1 MFDRSANVII
11 HGNQPQTEEQKQLA
25 ISIENRKQKLEIEHS
40 STYIGYKLLW
50 VITLFLEG
58 KKFPSGQ
65 LTSFKWRCYIYD
77 IVRFCTNEKFMS
89 WFLDFDPEA
98 FFSVL
103 KRVFL
108 DTEPQEYIS
117 SQHSWIAMY
126 KEEVPGLEP
135 CMTHEQIIQTLDI
148 QVQKKIYQDMSA
160 NEGRISAKG
169 EELSNAF
176 MFFITYISRKPS
188 VRIPEELGLRIVKDQ
203 IFFHKKLLKL
213 PNNELKEL
221 IPKTQ
226 VARKIKDKTY
236 NIYNYLIKK
245 NEKDVIQLLT
255 RYQDGL
261 AADKI
266 RDLLDEAKSAPLFK
280 LRVVL
285 QQWLGNYQRCLS
297 LFF

>member
-11 HGNQPQTEEQKQLA
+11 HGNQQQTDEQKQLA

-126 KEEVPGLEP
+126 KEDVPGLEP

-169 EELSNAF
+169 EELGNAF

-188 VRIPEELGLRIVKDQ
+188 VKIPEELGLRIVKD
-203 IFFHKKLLKL
+203 
-213 PNNELKEL
+213 
-221 IPKTQ
+221 
-226 VARKIKDKTY
+226 
-236 NIYNYLIKK
+236 
-245 NEKDVIQLLT
+245 
-255 RYQDGL
+255 
-261 AADKI
+261 
-266 RDLLDEAKSAPLFK
+266 
-280 LRVVL
+280 
-285 QQWLGNYQRCLS
+285 
-297 LFF
+297 